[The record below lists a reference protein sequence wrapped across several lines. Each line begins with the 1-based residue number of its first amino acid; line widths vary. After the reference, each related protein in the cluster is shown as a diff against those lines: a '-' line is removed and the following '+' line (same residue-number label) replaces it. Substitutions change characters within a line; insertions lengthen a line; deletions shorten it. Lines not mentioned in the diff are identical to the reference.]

1 MVFPLIEACVERHP
15 RRFYLYAD
23 GIKGVT
29 VFFRS
34 KYMPP
39 PNEIEQFY
47 LLPPKGEVTGR
58 QFATTCP
65 ESHAQ
70 TFTIMVILIF
80 RTHHSVLRAMD
91 VLRLFD
97 QVRER
102 E

>member
-1 MVFPLIEACVERHP
+1 MERHP

-29 VFFRS
+29 VFFMS
-34 KYMPP
+34 KYTPP
-39 PNEIEQFY
+39 LNEIEQFY

-58 QFATTCP
+58 QFAITYP

-70 TFTIMVILIF
+70 TFTIIVILIF
-80 RTHHSVLRAMD
+80 RTHHSVLSAMD